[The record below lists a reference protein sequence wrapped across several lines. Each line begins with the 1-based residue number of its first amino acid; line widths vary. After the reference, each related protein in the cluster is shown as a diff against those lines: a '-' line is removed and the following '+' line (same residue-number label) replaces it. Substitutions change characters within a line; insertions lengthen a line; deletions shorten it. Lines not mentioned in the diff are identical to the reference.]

1 MCDEP
6 VEGPAPGP
14 LDDPATAGE
23 ITALLR
29 SWSAGDEGA
38 LARLAPR
45 VYRELRAIAGRQAR
59 GERAGSTLTPTA
71 VVHELYL
78 RLAGQERARWQN
90 RRQFF
95 AVAARLMRRILVD
108 HARERGAEKRG
119 GAALRVELTEELALA
134 APAGLDVLALDRALE
149 RLAAL
154 DRRQAAIVE
163 LRCFAGLSVEETAEI
178 VGISTPTVKRDLRS
192 ARAFLLRELAS

>member
-1 MCDEP
+1 MPEEP
-6 VEGPAPGP
+6 HDPEGPGR
-14 LDDPATAGE
+14 

-29 SWSAGDEGA
+29 AWSAGDEGA
-38 LARLAPR
+38 LAQLTPL
-45 VYRELRAIAGRQAR
+45 VYRELRAIAGRQGR

-78 RLAGQERARWQN
+78 RLAGQERARWEN

-119 GAALRVELTEELALA
+119 GAALRVELTEEVALA
-134 APAGLDVLALDRALE
+134 VPAGLDVLALDRALE

-154 DRRQAAIVE
+154 DPRQAEIVE